1 MTEQTTLLEN
11 DIARLSENIAE
22 QYAIDAHYFEDQ
34 SIKRGLR
41 NADGTGVLIGV
52 SKVGSVQGYYMMD
65 GERVPM
71 PGKLY
76 YRGISVED
84 IVTAHQQNGTFGYEE
99 VAYLLLLGKL
109 PTRAQLQRFNDV
121 MAQARRMPAAF
132 TEDMILKAPSRNI
145 MNQLARSV
153 LALYSYDE
161 SADDTS
167 LENVLR
173 QSIGL
178 IARFPLIAA
187 NAFAA
192 KRHYFDGKSLIL
204 HNPEPELSVAE
215 NILRMIRPDKAYTPE
230 ESHLLD
236 LMLILHAE
244 HSSNNS
250 TFVCRAMSS
259 SGTDTYSAIAGAV
272 GSLKGP
278 LHGGANAKVMQMFRD
293 VKEHVDAKDD
303 GSIRD
308 YLVKLL
314 AREVGDRSGKIYG
327 LGHAVYTLS
336 DPRAVL
342 IKAYAGHLAE
352 VKGFAEDFELL
363 EKVETI
369 GAQLLQ
375 EKRRSDDPICAN
387 VDMYSGLV
395 YHMLGIPQEVFTPLF
410 ATARIAGWCANRIEE
425 VLTGNRIMRPAYRA
439 VTIHNHYVPMQEREA
454 HMELPQ

>member
-121 MAQARRMPAAF
+121 MARARSMPSGF

-278 LHGGANAKVMQMFRD
+278 LHGGANLMVIDQF
-293 VKEHVDAKDD
+293 EHLKKAIADWED
-303 GSIRD
+303 RE
-308 YLVKLL
+308 
-314 AREVGDRSGKIYG
+314 EVGAYLDRILRKEVYDKKGLIYG
-327 LGHAVYTLS
+327 IGHAVYTIS

-342 IKAYAGHLAE
+342 LKDMARELAKE
-352 VKGFAEDFELL
+352 KGREKEFAFLELL
-363 EKVETI
+363 EETAVERFMKHKGERI
-369 GAQLLQ
+369 GKQV
-375 EKRRSDDPICAN
+375 CAN
-387 VDMYSGLV
+387 VDFYSGFV
-395 YHMLGIPQEVFTPLF
+395 YEMIGLSREVYTPLF
-410 ATARIAGWCANRIEE
+410 AMSRIAGWMAHRIEE
-425 VLTGNRIMRPAYRA
+425 LNFKSKRIIRPAYKSVEA
-439 VTIHNHYVPMQEREA
+439 ERPFTPLA
-454 HMELPQ
+454 DR

>member
-1 MTEQTTLLEN
+1 MATLLET
-11 DIARLSENIAE
+11 DIAHLSENIAQ
-22 QYAIDAHYFEDQ
+22 QYAIPAQYFEDQ

-84 IVTAHQQNGTFGYEE
+84 IVEAHRKSGTFGYEE
-99 VAYLLLLGKL
+99 VAYLLLLGSL
-109 PTRAQLQRFNDV
+109 PTQAQQQRFNDV
-121 MAQARRMPAAF
+121 MARARTMPAGF

-192 KRHYFDGKSLIL
+192 KRHYFDGDSLIL

-215 NILRMIRPDKAYTPE
+215 NILRMIRPDAGYTLE
-230 ESHLLD
+230 EAHLLD

-250 TFVCRAMSS
+250 TFVCRAMTS

-278 LHGGANAKVMQMFRD
+278 LHGGANEAVLRQLKAIRD
-293 VKEHVDAKDD
+293 SGKTVKEFVEDAKT
-303 GSIRD
+303 
-308 YLVKLL
+308 
-314 AREVGDRSGKIYG
+314 SGQRISG
-327 LGHAVYTLS
+327 LGHRVYKS
-336 DPRAVL
+336 YDPRAA
-342 IKAYAGHLAE
+342 IAKHY
-352 VKGFAEDFELL
+352 L
-363 EKVETI
+363 EKIMENKATLKLLP
-369 GAQLLQ
+369 GDEQLFDVALQ
-375 EKRRSDDPICAN
+375 LEDIALNDDYFVSRNLYPN
-387 VDMYSGLV
+387 VDFYTGLI
-395 YHMLGIPQEVFTPLF
+395 YRAIGFGPSMFTPLF
-410 ATARIAGWCANRIEE
+410 ALGRIPGWIAQYREMLADPMTKIGRPRQVYTGA
-425 VLTGNRIMRPAYRA
+425 VLRD
-439 VTIHNHYVPMQEREA
+439 YVPIDER
-454 HMELPQ
+454 